1 MANHTPIRAVTSAL
15 VAATQDKITFSGYG
29 AGVEILNL
37 DATATIS
44 VGLGVDVTTVD
55 ADDFDLVPPGRSLI
69 LPLSA
74 NANIDVRL
82 KSAGAPKYH
91 VRLVDRLE
99 IARA

>member
-44 VGLGVDVTTVD
+44 VGLGVDVTVD

-69 LPLSA
+69 LPLTA
-74 NANIDVRL
+74 NANLDVRL